1 MNRIN
6 YLSLTKDCVAH
17 CILYIALFSTL
28 STNTSAQIIADH
40 NVVDQYQDI
49 PDQYIAEV
57 KKMLITFAGE
67 SHSGAYRDGLIL
79 LMAQNAKFAAEV
91 SESGTLPTYA
101 TTKLRC
107 SRQIYTGSGWA
118 ETTGES
124 RWYANTGSRNDIKNH
139 IQYCKTNNLNLA
151 VVGFG
156 WCWDMSWLNTPGGT
170 IDPDYNVHWGG
181 SSEGGPQGNQ
191 IWGLNA
197 ADQALTGN
205 SVCMDTYLNA
215 TIEYLNYCITN
226 NINTKVVFTTG
237 PIDDDGFNKEESGYQ
252 RAIKNDYIR
261 NYVRNSPNNL
271 ILFDFADILA
281 YNNAGQR
288 QTTTWNSN
296 TYEFIHNDNLLMLDG
311 SPMNTGYHFGERGAL
326 RIGKALWWLLARIA
340 GWDGNSTPDTQ
351 APSAPTNLTSSNLSA
366 TSVRLSWTPSTDNV
380 GVAGYVVY
388 RGSDSITTVTATSY
402 TVTGLS
408 ALTSY
413 TFTVK
418 AKDAAKNKST
428 ASNTVTITT
437 TAATDITKPS
447 VPQNLTTSELTHNS
461 VKLSWSAST
470 DNVGVTGYTVFR
482 GTDSLTTVTTLS
494 YTATGLSSATAY
506 SFTVRARDA
515 AKNRSDASST
525 ANITTLAAPDVTKP
539 SAPQNLTASD
549 LTHNSV
555 KLSWSASTDNV
566 GVTGYTVFRGTDSL
580 TTVATL
586 NYTVS
591 GLSAATAYSFTVR
604 ARDAAKNRSDASS
617 PANITTLAAP
627 DLTKPSAPQN
637 LTASDLTH
645 NSVKLSWSASTDNV
659 GVTGYTV
666 FRGTDSLTTVTTLSH
681 TVTGLSAATAYSF
694 TVRARDAAKN
704 RSNASTSVNIT
715 TLPATA
721 LNEIGED
728 LQSSLIK
735 DLPYTDNNQLIINLT
750 EPSKSAIKIEIFS
763 ISGINVYSQIIKAAD
778 TNISIEIPEI
788 KPGVYI
794 LKVSNKT
801 QVYKGKLLKL

>member
-1 MNRIN
+1 MN
-6 YLSLTKDCVAH
+6 LTKHLNRAAR
-17 CILYIALFSTL
+17 CILCIALFSAFYTH
-28 STNTSAQIIADH
+28 SSAQIIADH
-40 NVVDQYQDI
+40 TIVEQYQNI
-49 PDQYIAEV
+49 PDQYIAEI

-67 SHSGAYRDGLIL
+67 SHSGAYRDGLTL

-91 SESGTLPTYA
+91 SESGYLPAY
-101 TTKLRC
+101 TTTALRC
-107 SRQIYTGSGWA
+107 SRQINTGSGWA
-118 ETTGES
+118 STTGES
-124 RWYANTGSRNDIKNH
+124 RWYANAASRSDIKNH
-139 IQYCKTNNLNLA
+139 IQYCKTNNLNLS

-156 WCWDMSWLNTPGGT
+156 WCWDMSWQNTPSGT
-170 IDPDYNVHWGG
+170 IDPDYNVRWGG
-181 SSEGGPQGNQ
+181 SSEGGPQGNK

-197 ADQALTGN
+197 ADQTLTDN
-205 SVCMDTYLNA
+205 SVCMDTYLEA
-215 TIEYLNYCITN
+215 SMEYLNYCITN
-226 NINTKVVFTTG
+226 NISTKVVFTTG
-237 PIDDDGFNKEESGYQ
+237 PIDDDGVNKGESGYQ

-261 NYVRNSPNNL
+261 DYVRNSPNKL

-311 SPMNTGYHFGERGAL
+311 SPMSTGYHFGERGAL

-366 TSVRLSWTPSTDNV
+366 TSVKLSWTASTDNV

-388 RGSDSITTVTATSY
+388 RGSDSITTVATTSY

-428 ASNTVTITT
+428 ASNALTISTP
-437 TAATDITKPS
+437 AAPDITKPS

-461 VKLSWSAST
+461 VKLSWLAST
-470 DNVGVTGYTVFR
+470 DNVGVAGYTVFR

-494 YTATGLSSATAY
+494 YTATGLSASTAY

-515 AKNRSDASST
+515 AKNRSSASSP
-525 ANITTLAAPDVTKP
+525 ANITTLATPDVTKP

-566 GVTGYTVFRGTDSL
+566 GVTGYTIFRGTDSL
-580 TTVATL
+580 TTVTTLHYTAT
-586 NYTVS
+586 
-591 GLSAATAYSFTVR
+591 GLSPATAYSFTAR
-604 ARDAAKNRSDASS
+604 ARDAAKNRSDAS
-617 PANITTLAAP
+617 
-627 DLTKPSAPQN
+627 N
-637 LTASDLTH
+637 L
-645 NSVKLSWSASTDNV
+645 
-659 GVTGYTV
+659 
-666 FRGTDSLTTVTTLSH
+666 
-681 TVTGLSAATAYSF
+681 
-694 TVRARDAAKN
+694 
-704 RSNASTSVNIT
+704 VNIT
-715 TLPATA
+715 TLSTTA
-721 LNEIGED
+721 LNDIENEGE
-728 LQSSLIK
+728 SSLIK
-735 DLPYTDNNQLIINLT
+735 GLPYIDNSQLIINLT
-750 EPSKSAIKIEIFS
+750 EPSKSTLRIEIFS
-763 ISGINVYSQIIKAAD
+763 ISGMNVYSQIIKAAD
-778 TNISIEIPEI
+778 SSISIEIPEMM
-788 KPGVYI
+788 PGTYI

-801 QVYKGKLLKL
+801 KVYKGKLLKL